1 VPGSSAGVASATTS
15 AGAALIVPAPT
26 STEQPTMLMSPT
38 PPMPTPTAPPPTA
51 APQVVA
57 TTPPTPSIAPTTPP
71 TPSTEPTPQPTAIEL
86 ATVVERVAGAEAA
99 LQSGQIDASIEYPDG
114 SSATTRILFDL
125 GTPAG
130 TAEVAITTMYQS
142 GAQTRTTELV
152 MLGAQVWERV
162 DGSTWEEVENVEGGW
177 GQVQVFLPRIALVS
191 EPQRD
196 SDDRPGDLH
205 WYDAGRTADI
215 RLQVDPESGVPER
228 LEQVSRET
236 GSVLTV
242 TYTSWNGPVQIDPP
256 ALQ

>member
-1 VPGSSAGVASATTS
+1 
-15 AGAALIVPAPT
+15 
-26 STEQPTMLMSPT
+26 MMSPT
-38 PPMPTPTAPPPTA
+38 PPMPTPTASSPPPSVL
-51 APQVVA
+51 PQIAA
-57 TTPPTPSIAPTTPP
+57 TTPPLPAIAPTTPP
-71 TPSTEPTPQPTAIEL
+71 TPSTELTPQPTAIEL
-86 ATVVERVAGAEAA
+86 ATVVERVAEAEAA

-114 SSATTRILFDL
+114 ASATTRILFDF
-125 GTPAG
+125 GTSAG
-130 TAEVAITTMYQS
+130 IARVAITTMYQS

-162 DGSTWEEVENVEGGW
+162 DGSNWEEVENVEGGW

-205 WYDAGRTADI
+205 WYDGGRNADV
-215 RLQVDPESGVPER
+215 RLQVDPESGVPEQ
-228 LEQVSRET
+228 LDQESRET